1 MEWHSSY
8 LEHRIAKHLHCM
20 GQSIHLTD
28 FSWNKYYYNNIE
40 LAQTRLDQAKC
51 QLYKVIQIYIKLSI
65 TIKIII

>member
-1 MEWHSSY
+1 MEGLSSY

-51 QLYKVIQIYIKLSI
+51 Q
-65 TIKIII
+65 